1 MLTSGVGLGDASL
14 GACSYMTFRFSLLEK
29 QIGENVV
36 PLFFRVCCLCLW
48 LCLFDARGF
57 FIDVYKYFYQ

>member
-29 QIGENVV
+29 QNGKNEVT
-36 PLFFRVCCLCLW
+36 LFLRVDL
-48 LCLFDARGF
+48 
-57 FIDVYKYFYQ
+57 VYYALLSILGISADILLS